1 MASYEFNGHFESH
14 IRDMLNALS
23 IRFDYSIR
31 FDDNQVFCCDA
42 VDDKGQLSKFNI
54 ECVNNYWVNNYWVN
68 PDCVNKVIYFTR
80 TDHEFLA
87 YHSQLIKISN
97 YLAGI
102 NIKFVIP
109 KNHISIYVYTKEDNM
124 NELTFINLDEYA
136 TFDGAYK
143 CQLAF
148 TMMHYMTSLATQCPD
163 KPFFTDECPYFTH
176 ITEWAYNR
184 DEIEVNQYLHIS
196 YVTQIVKSLNFIY
209 VVAHISYLNSVWITR
224 IIPYVMI
231 HMKSNDQHIQRTALM
246 VAVYLYREKKIAIF
260 NAVSVT
266 LVSEDVNAKMYLNE
280 LK

>member
-1 MASYEFNGHFESH
+1 MASYEFTGHFESH

-31 FDDNQVFCCDA
+31 FNDNQVFCCDA
-42 VDDKGQLSKFNI
+42 VDDKGQLSTFNI
-54 ECVNNYWVNNYWVN
+54 EFTNS
-68 PDCVNKVIYFTR
+68 DCVNSDCVNQVIYFTR
-80 TDHEFLA
+80 TNCEFQS

-102 NIKFVIP
+102 NIKFVVP
-109 KNHISIYVYTKEDNM
+109 RNNISIYDYTKEDNM
-124 NELTFINLDEYA
+124 NELSFINLDEYD

-148 TMMHYMTSLATQCPD
+148 TMMHYMSSLATQCPD

-184 DEIEVNQYLHIS
+184 DDLEVNQYLHIS

-209 VVAHISYLNSVWITR
+209 VVAHIPYLNPAWITN

-231 HMKSNDQHIQRTALM
+231 HMKSDDQHIQRHALM
-246 VAVYLYREKKIAIF
+246 VSVYLYREKKITIF

-266 LVSEDVNAKMYLNE
+266 LVSDDDNAKMYLNE